1 MNHDESMR
9 TFLDALGR
17 EVEGEVKADD
27 MSRVLYSTDA
37 SIYQVLPHAVC
48 LPRNADDVQAAVTLA
63 AQHCVP
69 VLPRAAG
76 TSLAGQAVNAAL
88 VLDMSRHMDRILEV
102 NVEERWVRVQPGV
115 VLDALN
121 RHLEAFG
128 LRFGPDPAS
137 SAQAAMGGIVGNNAT
152 GSHSILYG
160 MTADH
165 VQAVKGVLADGSLV
179 EFGPVEAED
188 LESHFRKPG
197 LEGRTYRRIHG
208 IARTHR
214 DVILA
219 GTPRHWRR
227 CGGYNLDRFVDGASF
242 RVSRDERFNLA
253 GLVCGSEG
261 TLAVM
266 TEMKL
271 GLVPRPRHVGL
282 AVVQFPSL
290 RAALDA
296 ASVILESDPSAVEL
310 LDNTS
315 LRLCRQ
321 VPAYARRL
329 DAFLEGDPH
338 SVLLTEYH
346 AQDAAHLT
354 AKIQRLEVHL
364 RNAAMAAAVVPVVGP
379 ERLHDVWTV
388 RKAGLGLVMS
398 MKGDLKPIPLIEDAA
413 VPVEHLTDYVTRI
426 EAFCRDLG
434 TRAVYYAHAS
444 AGCLHI
450 RPLLDLKAAG
460 DVAKLPRIV
469 EFSVS
474 LLKEFGGCLS
484 SEHGDGRARSAFN
497 EAFFGKDL
505 YGLFQEVKAAF
516 DPENLLNPGNIVDA
530 PPNTDHL
537 RYGPDAARI
546 PLEEQTDFSDFGGF
560 LRAVEM
566 CNGAGA
572 CRTAGTGTM
581 CPSFRV
587 TREEEHSTRG
597 RANALRAALSG
608 RLPAGALTS
617 RAIYRVMDL
626 CIECK
631 ACKSECP
638 SSVDMTRLKLEFLA
652 HYHRQHPVP
661 LRTRFLADIS
671 RWNRLLSGRT
681 APLVNQ
687 VLSSGWFRWS
697 MEKILGLDRKRPFP
711 RFAREPFTRWFE
723 TRQWERRPDRPRVV
737 LFHDTFNTYN
747 EPEVARAAVEV
758 LEAAGFEVELSNHG
772 CCGRPW
778 ISKGLVDRA
787 RRAARRTVERLA
799 PFAQQGMPVVG
810 LEPSSL
816 LSLRDEYLHFF
827 PGESRVKTLAD
838 HAYLFEEYLC
848 MLQDEGRLDLAFTDE
863 NREILFHGHCHQKAL
878 EGGESTRRALALP
891 PGFEVEEVDA
901 GCCGLAGA
909 FGYERE
915 HYEISMEMAEQRLF
929 PAVRAAAGDTLIAA
943 PGFSCRQ
950 QILHGTGR
958 RALHPAQIL
967 RSALRE

>member
-1 MNHDESMR
+1 MNHDEFMR
-9 TFLDALGR
+9 EFLDALGR
-17 EVEGEVKADD
+17 EVEGEVRADD

-37 SIYQVLPHAVC
+37 SMYQVLPHAVC
-48 LPRNADDVQAAVTLA
+48 LPRSEADIQAAITLA
-63 AQHCVP
+63 AKHHVP

-76 TSLAGQAVNAAL
+76 TSLAGQTVNAAL
-88 VLDMSRHMDRILEV
+88 VLDMSRHLDRILEV
-102 NVEERWVRVQPGV
+102 NAEERWVRVQPGV

-121 RHLEAFG
+121 RHLEAYG

-165 VQAVKGVLADGSLV
+165 VQTVKGILADGSRAT
-179 EFGPVEAED
+179 FGPVEAKD
-188 LESHFRKPG
+188 LESHLRKPG

-242 RVSRDERFNLA
+242 RGAREERFNLA

-271 GLVPRPRHVGL
+271 GLVPRPGHTGL

-296 ASVILESDPSAVEL
+296 APVILETRPSAVEL
-310 LDNTS
+310 LDNMS
-315 LRLCRQ
+315 LDLCRQ

-346 AQDAAHLT
+346 GRDAAHLT
-354 AKIQRLEVHL
+354 AKIGRLEAHL
-364 RNAAMAAAVVPVVGP
+364 RHAGVAAVVVPAVEP
-379 ERLHDVWTV
+379 ERQLDVWTV

-398 MKGDLKPIPLIEDAA
+398 MRGDLKPIPLIEDAA

-450 RPLLDLKAAG
+450 RPLLDLRAAG
-460 DVAKLPRIV
+460 DVAKLSRIV
-469 EFSVS
+469 DFSVS

-505 YGLFQEVKAAF
+505 YGLFREVKAAF
-516 DPENLLNPGNIVDA
+516 DPGNLLNPGNIVDA
-530 PPNTDHL
+530 PPNTEHL
-537 RYGPDAARI
+537 RYGPDTARLS
-546 PLEEQTDFSDFGGF
+546 LEEQTDFSDFGGF
-560 LRAVEM
+560 HRAVEM
-566 CNGAGA
+566 CNGAGV
-572 CRTAGTGTM
+572 CRKAGSGTM

-587 TREEEHSTRG
+587 TREEGHSTRG

-617 RAIYRVMDL
+617 REMYGIMDL

-652 HYHRQHPVP
+652 HYHRKHPVP
-661 LRTRFLADIS
+661 LRTRSLANIA
-671 RWNRLLSGRT
+671 RWNRLLSGRP
-681 APLVNQ
+681 APLVNRI
-687 VLSSGWFRWS
+687 LSNAWIRWG
-697 MEKILGLDRKRPFP
+697 MEKILGLSRNRPFP
-711 RFAREPFTRWFE
+711 HFAREPFTQWFG
-723 TRQWERRPDRPRVV
+723 TRHRERDPDRPRVV
-737 LFHDTFNTYN
+737 LFHDTFNTHN

-758 LEAAGFEVELSNHG
+758 LEAAGFEVELSNHE

-787 RRAARRTVERLA
+787 RHVARRTVERLSPLA
-799 PFAQQGMPVVG
+799 ESGVPVVG

-816 LSLRDEYLHFF
+816 LTLRDEYLHFF
-827 PGESRVKTLAD
+827 PGESRVKVLAD
-838 HAYLFEEYLC
+838 HAFLFEEYLC
-848 MLQDEGRLDLAFTDE
+848 MLLDEGRLDLAFAD
-863 NREILFHGHCHQKAL
+863 RDQKILLHGHCHQKAL

-929 PAVRAAAGDTLIAA
+929 PAVRAAAENTFIAA

-958 RALHPAQIL
+958 RALHPVQIL
-967 RSALRE
+967 RSALGE